1 MKRFLLALAV
11 IFSLLSCNSAPSG
24 ASSAVLRITGPGAV
38 FYTPNEY
45 RLRQLEK
52 AFGKDSYPGIAALNQ
67 QYMDSARQFLT
78 RQHVEIINTSQFRLE
93 FVKKDGTVIPLD
105 LNHSKYAW
113 EIFLFNGIDDPVQ
126 IDKTNIREE
135 YRAARMNISSRK

>member
-11 IFSLLSCNSAPSG
+11 IFSQLSCNTAPSG
-24 ASSAVLRITGPGAV
+24 ANTAVLKITEPGAV

-45 RLRQLEK
+45 KLRQLQKEFGEK
-52 AFGKDSYPGIAALNQ
+52 SYPGIAALNQ
-67 QYMDSARQFLT
+67 QYMDSARQFLAS
-78 RQHVEIINTSQFRLE
+78 RNVKIINTSQFRLE

-126 IDKTNIREE
+126 VDKTNIREE
-135 YRAARMNISSRK
+135 YRAARMGKISNE